1 MWHFCKRC
9 KKNWWG
15 VKKEPKTCR
24 WCGSRLW
31 DKDRERAEGG
41 GRPVGS
47 GVAGAGPVGERGA
60 GEVSTREVEDV
71 QDDGSLGSVGVVG
84 VVDVVGV
91 SDAASAEVKP
101 RRAGRLKRMVVK
113 TRVERVGDGQVV
125 EEDPEVW

>member
-1 MWHFCKRC
+1 
-9 KKNWWG
+9 
-15 VKKEPKTCR
+15 
-24 WCGSRLW
+24 
-31 DKDRERAEGG
+31 
-41 GRPVGS
+41 
-47 GVAGAGPVGERGA
+47 
-60 GEVSTREVEDV
+60 VEDV